1 MKVLLIEGN
10 LESAELT
17 RKVLAQHGYELAIAT
32 STEEALTRLDQQSPS
47 FPSFT
52 LVYQIFSKL
61 KIQLKSAEACQFL
74 PLAGK

>member
-17 RKVLAQHGYELAIAT
+17 RKVLARHGYELAMA
-32 STEEALTRLDQQSPS
+32 SAASEALIRLYQHSPA